1 MRPSLRRQPDGRYAP
16 GMRPMQPTAGPRSCM
31 DAVRRPSG
39 SLRLAMVL
47 LAWPLLAGCR
57 GKVEDSA
64 AFRAACHG
72 DRLGTVERRN
82 AAMEDGYAINRQFD
96 CIEQASFVA
105 VEAQKARDAAARTP
119 EAVAQQQAQW
129 QREEAERRSRTRP
142 ADDAASAMPGPPT
155 AVARVDANSA
165 PEAALAAIKTISP
178 EVAAQIVEARN
189 LRPFRDWGDLVTRVI
204 GLRAAQPAMFA
215 SMGGLTVD
223 GQALQDAAPPAGYL
237 P

>member
-1 MRPSLRRQPDGRYAP
+1 
-16 GMRPMQPTAGPRSCM
+16 M

-39 SLRLAMVL
+39 SLRLATAL
-47 LAWPLLAGCR
+47 LAWPLLAGCP

-72 DRLGTVERRN
+72 ERLGTVERRN

-96 CIEQASFVA
+96 CIAQASFVA

-119 EAVAQQQAQW
+119 EAVAQQRAQW
-129 QREEAERRSRTRP
+129 QREETERRSRARP
-142 ADDAASAMPGPPT
+142 ADDAAAAVPGLPP
-155 AVARVDANSA
+155 AVARVDANFA
-165 PEAALAAIKTISP
+165 TEAALAAVKAVGP
-178 EVAAQIVEARN
+178 EVAAQIVGARN
-189 LRPFRDWGDLVTRVI
+189 QRPFSDWGDLVTRVI

-223 GQALQDAAPPAGYL
+223 GQALQGAAPPAGYL
-237 P
+237 Q